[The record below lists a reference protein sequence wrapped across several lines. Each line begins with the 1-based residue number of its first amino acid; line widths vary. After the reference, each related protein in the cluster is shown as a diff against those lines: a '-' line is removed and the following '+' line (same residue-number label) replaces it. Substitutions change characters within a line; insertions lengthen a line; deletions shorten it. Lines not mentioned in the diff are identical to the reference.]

1 MWILFITVTV
11 NMSRVHHCSHCRRP
25 VKGHNG
31 PYGPKC
37 TLKPIDVI
45 PKLLPGL
52 PPPVPPRTRRH
63 SSLPDKMG
71 DEDWFIDNPLDLLLL
86 GQHQPTLPP
95 SGLPAPDLSQPPLV
109 PSNPALPPGAEQ
121 GSTNS
126 ELAETVK
133 QLSGQVSSL
142 QTQLAAVLHAQ
153 PYIQQHAG
161 IAGNVQ
167 TGIYP
172 DVNNHALP
180 HSNPATVYP
189 PHQPVPSNPPTVYP
203 PQQAVPSKPGCTTP
217 YHPLPSGVSS
227 LRHLPI
233 GPDIPHPTIPG
244 LRSTAF
250 ITDYGSHCRVTGIP
264 DKTIKCAL
272 NGEFCSL
279 EDFLY
284 NLSLPSECIHDL
296 QTYIDNKG
304 QVQYKP
310 KRQKR
315 RITDLKTWQ
324 EAWAGFEETM
334 VSFHGL
340 QIYDQLVAYRLKIAE
355 YDTRFNWHAVATFDM
370 RHRASL
376 DRRSIMFFTD
386 IDPILAGSMMD
397 ATQVKQGVPR
407 CLRCFSFDHQVSFC
421 PFPQSSS
428 APSPSGSAGQKIQ
441 GNSVNS
447 EICRNYNSEK
457 SCTFKFCRRQHIC
470 KGCFGPMPYTQCV
483 RSGKCAGQHSQ
494 TVQYQPL
501 SQAFNP
507 QHISTPGQQA
517 VPPSTGYI
525 PTTRSFTSP

>member
-1 MWILFITVTV
+1 
-11 NMSRVHHCSHCRRP
+11 MSRVHHCSHCRRP
-25 VKGHNG
+25 VKGHDG
-31 PYGPKC
+31 PCGPKC

-71 DEDWFIDNPLDLLLL
+71 DEDWYKVNPIDLL
-86 GQHQPTLPP
+86 GQHQPLMPP
-95 SGLPAPDLSQPPLV
+95 GGLPAPDLSQPPLI